1 VGGALDECSA
11 DRIGG
16 LRVLVDDFTI
26 NMMALP
32 VAHLSQVNAAGRP
45 YAAPVQK
52 LGTPVTQIINS
63 YSKDSNDPHDAT
75 RAYSAQMTK
84 D

>member
-16 LRVLVDDFTI
+16 RRALVDDFTI

-32 VAHLSQVNAAGRP
+32 VAHLGQVNAAGRR
-45 YAAPVQK
+45 YVYWSNNEQTRILARDGSV
-52 LGTPVTQIINS
+52 GTKQSRSVT
-63 YSKDSNDPHDAT
+63 DSFLNKAHE
-75 RAYSAQMTK
+75 
-84 D
+84 